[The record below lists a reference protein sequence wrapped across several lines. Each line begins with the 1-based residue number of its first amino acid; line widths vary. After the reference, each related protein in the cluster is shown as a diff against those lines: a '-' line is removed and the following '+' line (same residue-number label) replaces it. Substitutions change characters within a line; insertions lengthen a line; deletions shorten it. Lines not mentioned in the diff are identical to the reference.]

1 MGYVGTDVEPP
12 FEKIPMAKIIWHENV
27 LILLDEHINYA
38 YLEFGKS
45 TALRWKT
52 EIAAFEERVKLFPE
66 SYPPEELLANESV
79 LYRRRHLM
87 NRRFKLIHY
96 YDEAADT
103 VHVVDIWDVRMN
115 PETLILRIK

>member
-12 FEKIPMAKIIWHENV
+12 FEKIPMAKIIWHEN
-27 LILLDEHINYA
+27 
-38 YLEFGKS
+38 
-45 TALRWKT
+45 
-52 EIAAFEERVKLFPE
+52 
-66 SYPPEELLANESV
+66 
-79 LYRRRHLM
+79 
-87 NRRFKLIHY
+87 Y

>member
-1 MGYVGTDVEPP
+1 
-12 FEKIPMAKIIWHENV
+12 
-27 LILLDEHINYA
+27 
-38 YLEFGKS
+38 
-45 TALRWKT
+45 
-52 EIAAFEERVKLFPE
+52 
-66 SYPPEELLANESV
+66 